1 MDKFAEQRKRMIE
14 HLEAEGYLKTKKV
27 RDAFLDV
34 PRHLFVPKELRRN
47 AYDDYPLPIGG
58 GQTISA
64 PHMVAIMTEL
74 LEPKKTDKV
83 LEIGAG
89 SGWQAAVLSRLVRK
103 VYSVELEQ
111 HLADFAKSN
120 LARAGIT
127 NVEVLRGDGAKGLPA
142 HAPYDRIIVTCAC
155 GKVPDALFRQLK
167 ARGILIAPVG
177 GSWFQELKLFRKMR
191 TGMKEENHGGCIF
204 VPLRNK

>member
-1 MDKFAEQRKRMIE
+1 MDSGNERMIR
-14 HLEAEGYLKTKKV
+14 HLRNEGYLNTPKV
-27 RDAFLDV
+27 IEAFRSV
-34 PRHLFVPKELRRN
+34 PRELFVPEEARRN

-64 PHMVAIMTEL
+64 PHMVAVMTEL
-74 LEPKKTDKV
+74 LEPKKTDVV

-89 SGWQAAVLSRLVRK
+89 SGWQAAVLAGLVRK
-103 VYSVELEQ
+103 VYSIELEQ

-120 LARAGIT
+120 LMRAGIR
-127 NVEVLRGDGAKGLPA
+127 NVEVLPGDGARGLPA
-142 HAPYDRIIVTCAC
+142 HAPYDKTIVTCAC

-167 ARGILIAPVG
+167 VRGILIAPVG
-177 GSWFQELKLFRKMR
+177 GPWFQELKLFRKMR
-191 TGMKEENHGGCIF
+191 TGVVEENHGGCIF